1 MKILKEHLKM
11 QKLSF
16 MKEFD
21 NIDEIL
27 VFAIAQEQNAVDFY
41 TGLAREAHSEEM
53 KRVFLEFAGEEIRH
67 KKRLTGIREQGI
79 FNMST
84 EKVADLKIADYVID
98 VKATGKLSYEEALVL
113 AMKREKAAFKLYS
126 NLAERAPDRELKE
139 IFESLAMEESRHKLR
154 FELEYDEFVLREN

>member
-1 MKILKEHLKM
+1 
-11 QKLSF
+11 
-16 MKEFD
+16 MKEFS

-27 VFAIAQEQNAVDFY
+27 VFAIEQEQKAVDFY
-41 TGLAREAHSEEM
+41 TGLAKEAHSEEM

-67 KKRLTGIREQGI
+67 KARLTKIREQGI
-79 FNMST
+79 FTMPVD
-84 EKVADLKIADYVID
+84 KVADLKIADYTVE

-113 AMKREKAAFKLYS
+113 AMKREKSAFRLYT
-126 NLAERAPDRELKE
+126 NLAERAPDKELKE